1 MIILGY
7 KPLDEKSVNFIID
20 NYHKLNYDEI
30 SEKLNIS
37 KSRVFA
43 QCSELRKQGI
53 LKEKKKRYTWSFED
67 EELLK
72 KMVEN
77 NLSIED
83 ISKKINKQP
92 NQIIF
97 KIKKMRK
104 ENIINKNYKIFYE
117 EDKSNFSHNV
127 TTWTN
132 EEEQKLLDNIKN
144 MGLKKLSKTL
154 SKSTFDTI
162 MKYYELNEK
171 SNYSIET
178 YYNCKDYNSWS
189 KEDDLYLIEHFERGN
204 REKIIDNLNVKNWK
218 KITNRAKMFGL
229 KRDSFGTLY
238 KSPNE
243 VIVENMLKE
252 LDIKYCFQK
261 RINVDKNKF
270 YLADFVLENTNV
282 ILEAQG
288 DYWHGNPK
296 VFKNPSDIQL
306 EKIANDKIR
315 KEKLESIG
323 YKVVYLW
330 EYDLKNNYEYCKKLV
345 IESFA
350 SRL

>member
-1 MIILGY
+1 
-7 KPLDEKSVNFIID
+7 
-20 NYHKLNYDEI
+20 
-30 SEKLNIS
+30 
-37 KSRVFA
+37 
-43 QCSELRKQGI
+43 
-53 LKEKKKRYTWSFED
+53 
-67 EELLK
+67 
-72 KMVEN
+72 
-77 NLSIED
+77 
-83 ISKKINKQP
+83 
-92 NQIIF
+92 
-97 KIKKMRK
+97 
-104 ENIINKNYKIFYE
+104 
-117 EDKSNFSHNV
+117 
-127 TTWTN
+127 
-132 EEEQKLLDNIKN
+132 
-144 MGLKKLSKTL
+144 MGLKKLSKIL
-154 SKSTFDTI
+154 NKSTFDTI
-162 MKYYELNEK
+162 MQYYELNEK

-178 YYNCKDYNSWS
+178 YYNCKDYNLWS

-243 VIVENMLKE
+243 VIVENILKE

-330 EYDLKNNYEYCKKLV
+330 EYDLKNNYEYCKKLI

>member
-1 MIILGY
+1 
-7 KPLDEKSVNFIID
+7 
-20 NYHKLNYDEI
+20 
-30 SEKLNIS
+30 
-37 KSRVFA
+37 
-43 QCSELRKQGI
+43 
-53 LKEKKKRYTWSFED
+53 
-67 EELLK
+67 
-72 KMVEN
+72 
-77 NLSIED
+77 
-83 ISKKINKQP
+83 
-92 NQIIF
+92 
-97 KIKKMRK
+97 
-104 ENIINKNYKIFYE
+104 
-117 EDKSNFSHNV
+117 
-127 TTWTN
+127 
-132 EEEQKLLDNIKN
+132 
-144 MGLKKLSKTL
+144 
-154 SKSTFDTI
+154 
-162 MKYYELNEK
+162 
-171 SNYSIET
+171 
-178 YYNCKDYNSWS
+178 
-189 KEDDLYLIEHFERGN
+189 
-204 REKIIDNLNVKNWK
+204 
-218 KITNRAKMFGL
+218 MFGL

-243 VIVENMLKE
+243 VIVENILKE

-330 EYDLKNNYEYCKKLV
+330 EYDLKNNYEYCKKLI